1 MISFLLVVF
10 SLSQIKQIFFS
21 AATTQHPPPRIQND
35 ILVEVP
41 HDVKKFLPP
50 TKLLKRKIQHARR
63 KHKGKVDENIESLKV
78 PDLELPDGS
87 LFNLYNNEKP
97 GDRLIILG
105 SKEGLKTVA
114 RSKILLTDG
123 TFKSAPTT
131 VKDKFYQL
139 FVIHAEFME
148 TGSIFPCLF
157 CLMEH
162 RKKENYEELYKQVTK
177 MITDRGWSFRV
188 MHDGGKMFMDM
199 ELANKNA
206 VKECL
211 NDPDVCVCYFHLCG
225 VTNKT
230 ITDVGLK
237 KLVFSSPLF
246 NHHCRMINA
255 IATVPEKFVT
265 RAVDKLIS
273 YFSSIRS
280 EALPILEFWEKNFVK
295 GFVVAETRRT
305 VLPKWKIEE
314 WNIYEKIIR
323 KEETSTCKLESWHNR
338 LDKVLMKA
346 HPSFEEFCQV
356 LMGEWVKIEY
366 EMEHLGSGYTAS
378 DMRFTASIAERKRQE
393 RIYNIAMGVNSY
405 HTIVD
410 YLNAMAVASKK

>member
-1 MISFLLVVF
+1 MY
-10 SLSQIKQIFFS
+10 
-21 AATTQHPPPRIQND
+21 D
-35 ILVEVP
+35 
-41 HDVKKFLPP
+41 
-50 TKLLKRKIQHARR
+50 
-63 KHKGKVDENIESLKV
+63 
-78 PDLELPDGS
+78 
-87 LFNLYNNEKP
+87 NEKP

-378 DMRFTASIAERKRQE
+378 DLRFTASVAERKRQE

>member
-1 MISFLLVVF
+1 MY
-10 SLSQIKQIFFS
+10 
-21 AATTQHPPPRIQND
+21 D
-35 ILVEVP
+35 
-41 HDVKKFLPP
+41 
-50 TKLLKRKIQHARR
+50 
-63 KHKGKVDENIESLKV
+63 
-78 PDLELPDGS
+78 
-87 LFNLYNNEKP
+87 NEKP

-255 IATVPEKFVT
+255 IARCTLKRSIITVSLKHLTLHTVLVNKSFVT
-265 RAVDKLIS
+265 
-273 YFSSIRS
+273 
-280 EALPILEFWEKNFVK
+280 EASH
-295 GFVVAETRRT
+295 G
-305 VLPKWKIEE
+305 
-314 WNIYEKIIR
+314 
-323 KEETSTCKLESWHNR
+323 
-338 LDKVLMKA
+338 
-346 HPSFEEFCQV
+346 
-356 LMGEWVKIEY
+356 
-366 EMEHLGSGYTAS
+366 
-378 DMRFTASIAERKRQE
+378 
-393 RIYNIAMGVNSY
+393 
-405 HTIVD
+405 
-410 YLNAMAVASKK
+410 